1 MAGKAAATKVERARR
16 LEALRVRGARGGVIA
31 PHLSMVGMPWTL
43 WRFVTTF
50 VLGAGGLAALV
61 LALPWLGRL
70 WALIFRAA
78 RDRVFPGIPL
88 GEQAFT
94 LPGGVEFTLPVL
106 AVGTPLPDQSTLL
119 IAGGVTGAALLAS
132 LLLGERWIP
141 LRYFLRLLAFL
152 QATAVAFFAIAPE
165 SFPYRLQ
172 DHAFLLLAAG
182 LVVMA
187 LVPLVLSLT
196 LHVFDLAF
204 WRKAL
209 VTLALLGHFSV
220 FLPLQA
226 LVHMGL
232 VLQATALVMPVLFLL
247 FGLLLD
253 VLILVA
259 FYGWALSWPGTLER
273 SDSPPPVHLN
283 PGRARG

>member
-31 PHLSMVGMPWTL
+31 PHRSMVGMPWTL

-70 WALIFRAA
+70 WTLIFRAA

-232 VLQATALVMPVLFLL
+232 VLQGTALMMPVLFLL

>member
-16 LEALRVRGARGGVIA
+16 LEALRVRGARGGVIP
-31 PHLSMVGMPWTL
+31 PHRSMVGMPWTL

-70 WALIFRAA
+70 WTLIFRAA

-232 VLQATALVMPVLFLL
+232 VLQGTALMMPVLFLL

-283 PGRARG
+283 PGRARE

>member
-1 MAGKAAATKVERARR
+1 MAGKRAAARVERARR
-16 LEALRVRGARGGVIA
+16 LEALRVRGSRGGVIA
-31 PHLSMVGMPWTL
+31 PHRSMVGMPWTL

-50 VLGAGGLAALV
+50 VLGAGGLAALA

-70 WALIFRAA
+70 WALIFREA

-88 GEQAFT
+88 GEQTFT
-94 LPGGVEFTLPVL
+94 LAGGIELTLPVL

-119 IAGGVTGAALLAS
+119 IAGGVTGAVFLAS
-132 LLLGERWIP
+132 LLLTDRWIP

-152 QATAVAFFAIAPE
+152 QATAIAFFAIAPE
-165 SFPYRLQ
+165 AFPYRLQ

-204 WRKAL
+204 WRQAL
-209 VTLALLGHFSV
+209 VTLALLGHLSV

-232 VLQATALVMPVLFLL
+232 VLQGTALVMPVLFLL

-253 VLILVA
+253 VLVLVA

-273 SDSPPPVHLN
+273 SASPPPVHLN
-283 PGRARG
+283 PGKASA

>member
-1 MAGKAAATKVERARR
+1 MAGKGAASEVERARR
-16 LEALRVRGARGGVIA
+16 LEALRVRGSRGGVIA
-31 PHLSMVGMPWTL
+31 PHRSMVGMPWTL
-43 WRFVTTF
+43 WRFITTL
-50 VLGAGGLAALV
+50 VLGVGGLAALV
-61 LALPWLGRL
+61 LGLPWLGRF
-70 WALIFRAA
+70 WALIFREA

-88 GEQAFT
+88 GDQVFS
-94 LPGGVEFTLPVL
+94 LPGGIELTMPVL

-119 IAGGVTGAALLAS
+119 IAGGVTGAAFLVS
-132 LLLGERWIP
+132 LLLPDRWIP

-152 QATAVAFFAIAPE
+152 QVTAIGFFAIAPE
-165 SFPYRLQ
+165 AFPYRLQ

-182 LVVMA
+182 LVVMG

-209 VTLALLGHFSV
+209 VTVALLAHLSV

-232 VLQATALVMPVLFLL
+232 VLQGTALVMPVLFLL

-273 SDSPPPVHLN
+273 SESPPPVHLR
-283 PGRARG
+283 PGRTSA